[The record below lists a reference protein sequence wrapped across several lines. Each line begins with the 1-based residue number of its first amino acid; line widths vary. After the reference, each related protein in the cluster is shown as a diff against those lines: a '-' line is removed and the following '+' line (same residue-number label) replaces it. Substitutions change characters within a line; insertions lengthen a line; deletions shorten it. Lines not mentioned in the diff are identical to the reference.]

1 MLQRHLS
8 CLAAVSARNGFSPVT
23 ASAVL
28 VLLAMSDANTSI
40 HPYELLSPDRVLEA
54 VDSTG
59 LLTDG
64 RLLALNSYENRVYQ
78 VGIEEQAPLIA
89 KFWRPGR
96 WSDAQILEEH
106 QFIDEL
112 VQAELP
118 VVAPLPDAQGKTLR
132 RYQEFRFSLYPRRG
146 GHAPELDNMD
156 HLLVM
161 GRFLARLH
169 NIGAVRPFVH
179 RPTLDAQSFG
189 HDSIALIVDRFIPA
203 DLRDAYVTLTRD
215 LMQIVDEKMARV
227 AQLQVLRVHGDCH
240 VGNVLWR
247 DDNPHFIDFD
257 DARMAPAIQDIWMLL
272 SGDRDAQTRQL
283 SEILEGYEE
292 FRDFDPRELHLVE
305 SLRTLR
311 MLHFSAWIGRRW
323 DDPAFPKAFPWFD
336 SPRYWGDE
344 ILNLRNQLAELNQP
358 VLTLQP

>member
-1 MLQRHLS
+1 MSEHENYN
-8 CLAAVSARNGFSPVT
+8 ADN
-23 ASAVL
+23 
-28 VLLAMSDANTSI
+28 AM
-40 HPYELLSPDRVLEA
+40 HPFELLGPERVLEA

-59 LLTDG
+59 LITDG

-78 VGIEEQAPLIA
+78 VGLEDQPPLIA

-106 QFIDEL
+106 QFVAEL
-112 VQAELP
+112 VDAELP
-118 VVAPLPDAQGKTLR
+118 VVAPLPDAHGDTLR
-132 RYQEFRFSLYPRRG
+132 RHESFRFSLYPRRG
-146 GHAPELDNMD
+146 GHAPELDNPD
-156 HLLVM
+156 HLLIM

-169 NIGAVRPFVH
+169 NIGAVRPFQH
-179 RPTLDAQSFG
+179 RPVLDAQTFG
-189 HDSIALIVDRFIPA
+189 HDSIALITDRFIPA
-203 DLRDAYVTLTRD
+203 DLREAYVSLTRD
-215 LMQIVDEKMARV
+215 LMQVVDEKMAR
-227 AQLQVLRVHGDCH
+227 LSGLTRLRVHGDCH

-257 DARMAPAIQDIWMLL
+257 DARTAPAIQDIWMLL

-283 SEILEGYEE
+283 GEILEGYEE
-292 FRDFDPRELHLVE
+292 FREFDPRELHLVE

-323 DDPAFPKAFPWFD
+323 DDPAFPKAFPWFN
-336 SPRYWGDE
+336 SPRYWGEE

-358 VLTLQP
+358 VLSLQP